1 MSKCSRFTIVLLI
14 SSRILWAEQ
23 YQDIIVN
30 NQIISPGVRESATRY
45 AAIKE
50 HLKMYKRPFTILD
63 IGAAQGYFS
72 FRTAHDFPSSS
83 AVMIEGEYLNVSFN
97 ASNKLEELC
106 ALNTDLKNIIY
117 LKKHMNPSDFRRLAE
132 CEHFDVVLCLNVI
145 HHFGKEWQTVA
156 QAVFKM
162 GDYVIIETPPSTDKV
177 FMNNSEI
184 KAIEDFLKAK
194 KGKVIAET
202 PRHTDPNAM
211 ALMQIFETPKK
222 ELPVKHWFYG
232 NTANAE
238 SVSYE
243 IDSTFEKKNLLKKH
257 NGKVRKTEWLPG
269 INLVTFKALSGVWPN
284 TPQLISSLVEFANIK
299 HRDLLP
305 WNILV
310 QGNDLAA
317 FDDDGE
323 VFADPVCS
331 LLQTIRFAAL
341 NTYSSVENFILHHL
355 YPREWLNNYKACAKG
370 SQPLMTEI
378 SLGELVDKI
387 TILEIKSAKTAD
399 ASKLKNINYELTILR
414 KTLTD
419 QISNSD
425 QLDHLKAELFKVNQL
440 LWDVE
445 DKLREKERLL
455 SFDEEFITL
464 ARSVYII
471 NDRRAELKRAINL
484 AFGSQI
490 IEEKIYQSYNAP
502 ASITSAI

>member
-1 MSKCSRFTIVLLI
+1 MGKCSRYTIILLI
-14 SSRILWAEQ
+14 SSSVLWAEQ

-30 NQIISPGVRESATRY
+30 NQVISQGIRESATRY

-50 HLKMYKRPFTILD
+50 HLNNYKRPFTILD

-72 FRTAHDFPSSS
+72 FRTAHDFPHSS

-106 ALNTDLKNIIY
+106 ALNTDRKNIIY
-117 LKKHMNPSDFRRLAE
+117 LKKHMMPSDFRRLAD

-145 HHFGKEWQTVA
+145 HHFGKEWQNVA

-177 FMNNSEI
+177 FMNNTEI
-184 KAIEDFLKAK
+184 KALENFLKAK
-194 KGKVIAET
+194 KGKVIAQT
-202 PRHTDPNAM
+202 PRHTDPSAM

-232 NTANAE
+232 NAANAE
-238 SVSYE
+238 GVSYE
-243 IDSTFEKKNLLKKH
+243 IESTFEKKNLLKKH
-257 NGKVRKTEWLPG
+257 LGRVRKSEWLPG
-269 INLVTFKALSGVWPN
+269 INLVTFKALNGVWPN
-284 TPQLISSLVEFANIK
+284 TPQVISSLVEFASIK

-305 WNILV
+305 WNVLV
-310 QGNDLAA
+310 QGNNLAV
-317 FDDDGE
+317 FDDDGD
-323 VFADPVCS
+323 VFTDPLCG
-331 LLQTIRFAAL
+331 LLQTIRFATL
-341 NTYSSVENFILHHL
+341 NTYVSIENFILHHL
-355 YPREWLNNYKACAKG
+355 YPREWLNTCKPHAKR
-370 SQPLMTEI
+370 SQSLMTEV

-399 ASKLKNINYELTILR
+399 ANKLKNINYELTVLT
-414 KTLTD
+414 KTLID
-419 QISNSD
+419 QINNSME
-425 QLDHLKAELFKVNQL
+425 LDHLKAELLKVNQL
-440 LWDVE
+440 LWDIE
-445 DKLREKERLL
+445 DKLREKERLH

-471 NDRRAELKRAINL
+471 NDRRAELKREINL
-484 AFGSQI
+484 IFGSQI

-502 ASITSAI
+502 ASIASNI

>member
-1 MSKCSRFTIVLLI
+1 MLL
-14 SSRILWAEQ
+14 AEQ

-30 NQIISPGVRESATRY
+30 NQITSPGIRESASRY

-50 HLKMYKRPFTILD
+50 HLNKYKRPFTVLD

-72 FRTAHDFPSSS
+72 FRSAHDFPHSS

-106 ALNTDLKNIIY
+106 ALNTDRKNIIY
-117 LKKHMNPSDFRRLAE
+117 LKKHMLPSDFKRLAQ

-177 FMNNSEI
+177 FMNNSEV

-194 KGKVIAET
+194 KGTVIAQT
-202 PRHTDPNAM
+202 PRHTDPSAM

-232 NTANAE
+232 NTARE
-238 SVSYE
+238 EGVSYE
-243 IDSTFEKKNLLKKH
+243 IESTFEKKNLLKKH
-257 NGKVRKTEWLPG
+257 LGKVRKSEWLPG
-269 INLVTFKALSGVWPN
+269 INLVTFKALNGVWPN
-284 TPQLISSLVEFANIK
+284 TPQVISSLVEFANIK

-310 QGNDLAA
+310 QGNNLAV
-317 FDDDGE
+317 FDDEGE
-323 VFADPVCS
+323 VFSDPLCS

-341 NTYSSVENFILHHL
+341 NTYVSVENFILHHL
-355 YPREWLNNYKACAKG
+355 YPREWLNNCKVETKG
-370 SQPLMTEI
+370 PQSLLTEI

-399 ASKLKNINYELTILR
+399 TNKLKNINYELTILR
-414 KTLTD
+414 KTLND
-419 QISNSD
+419 QINNSE
-425 QLDHLKAELFKVNQL
+425 QLDHLKGELLKVNQL

-471 NDRRAELKRAINL
+471 NDRRAQLKREINL

-490 IEEKIYQSYNAP
+490 IEEKIYQSYNTP
-502 ASITSAI
+502 ASIASSI